1 MVLET
6 GYSRLVYM
14 IIDSAIVGPILARYL
29 FLKYPG
35 EMHSNGNGK
44 LPCISRIN
52 LVKVFKKGLLL

>member
-1 MVLET
+1 
-6 GYSRLVYM
+6 M